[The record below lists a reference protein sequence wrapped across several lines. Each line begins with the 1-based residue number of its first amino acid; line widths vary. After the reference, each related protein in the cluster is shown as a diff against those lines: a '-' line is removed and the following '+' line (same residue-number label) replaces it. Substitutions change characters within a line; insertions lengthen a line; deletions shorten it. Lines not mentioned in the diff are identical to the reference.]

1 MEETKNRDVFKRKD
15 SRKEQDYR
23 GGAFVGEEK
32 GRVGELQSP
41 KDMGSRVSIEGFI
54 LIKRSNPCSSETEG
68 KEKWVSEDIETPR
81 GGKANG

>member
-41 KDMGSRVSIEGFI
+41 KDTGSRVSIEGFI

>member
-23 GGAFVGEEK
+23 EGAFVGEEK

-41 KDMGSRVSIEGFI
+41 KDTGSRVSIEGFI

>member
-15 SRKEQDYR
+15 SRKERDHR
-23 GGAFVGEEK
+23 EGAFVGEEK
-32 GRVGELQSP
+32 GRVGEIQSP
-41 KDMGSRVSIEGFI
+41 KGMESRVSTEGFI

-68 KEKWVSEDIETPR
+68 KEKWVNEDIETLR